1 MYRILVLS
9 VMCDWDVQCHHID
22 PDMVCKSVKRD
33 VTLQDSVSASA
44 GSDSSVVSN
53 DKRCV
58 CGDIRHR
65 DPDNGICSQV
75 RKIGICIQNND
86 YFLTFFTST

>member
-1 MYRILVLS
+1 
-9 VMCDWDVQCHHID
+9 MCDWDVQCHHID

-53 DKRCV
+53 DKRCA
-58 CGDIRHR
+58 CGDISHR

-75 RKIGICIQNND
+75 RKLEI
-86 YFLTFFTST
+86 